1 MAEGITYAGLT
12 LSVSASV
19 PATYDQAGFTAVG
32 MTYTA
37 VGEVSSVG
45 DRGQTY
51 EDVTYTTLADRAT
64 KHLKGTS
71 DQPETSIELII
82 NRSDAGQTML
92 QSASQS
98 DAQYAFKL
106 EYGNGEVDY
115 FQALVYSFVT
125 VGGDANTVRTGTVNI
140 RLDARDAVEVA
151 AA

>member
-12 LSVSASV
+12 LSVSAGV
-19 PATYDQAGFTAVG
+19 PASYDETGFAAL
-32 MTYTA
+32 TYTA

-71 DQPETSIELII
+71 DQPETAIELVID
-82 NRSDAGQTML
+82 RDDAGQILMKT
-92 QSASQS
+92 ASDS
-98 DAQYAFKL
+98 DDQYAFKI
-106 EYGNGEVDY
+106 EYGNGEIDY

-140 RLDARDAVEVA
+140 RLDARDAVEVDA
-151 AA
+151 P

>member
-12 LSVSASV
+12 LSVSAGV
-19 PATYDQAGFTAVG
+19 PASYDETGFAAL
-32 MTYTA
+32 TYTA

-71 DQPETSIELII
+71 DQPETAIELVID
-82 NRSDAGQTML
+82 RSDAGQDLLKT
-92 QSASQS
+92 ASDS
-98 DAQYAFKL
+98 DDQYAFKI
-106 EYGNGEVDY
+106 EYGNGEIDY

-125 VGGDANTVRTGTVNI
+125 VGGDANTVRTGTVNV
-140 RLDARDAVEVA
+140 RLDARDAVEVDA
-151 AA
+151 P